1 MSSSRTIIISEIK
14 QESDNRQ
21 FKDSQ
26 DSDSIMFL

>member
-1 MSSSRTIIISEIK
+1 MSLSRTTIISETK
-14 QESDNRQ
+14 QESDNSQ

>member
-1 MSSSRTIIISEIK
+1 MSLSRTAIISETK

-21 FKDSQ
+21 FKDSR

>member
-1 MSSSRTIIISEIK
+1 MSLSRTTIISETK

-21 FKDSQ
+21 FKDSR